1 MSTSVDPTHKGSRE
15 RTRATTSAEAR
26 VSAESGPGTVRSP
39 ADVTVDVPLG
49 IVRAPS
55 TYVRDFED
63 VDIELGAKQPGW
75 ARALRR
81 TGLEQF
87 LAHGFPTTKNE
98 DWHFTSVARIAESD
112 FLTLTAPGGEVG
124 REDVE
129 QFGFGRTEWRT
140 LTFVNGRFESEL
152 SDLDG
157 LPTGVRVLPLE
168 TAWREMPDLLERYVG
183 KIASFGEP
191 GQAFTALNTAYM
203 FDGAVVHIGKDVTVE
218 QPIHLLFVSDAMAAR
233 GVMYP
238 RNLIVLDRNAKA
250 TVLETYASVGDAH
263 YFMNAVTE
271 VVVGNGATLSHL
283 KLQRESQRAFH
294 VGTIEVRQGR
304 DSHYVS
310 FSFGTGGSLSR
321 SNIYTTL
328 AGEGCGATLNGL
340 YMLDGDQHM
349 DHQTR
354 IEHAEPS
361 CYSREVYKG
370 VLDGTSHGVFNGKV
384 YVHPI
389 AQKTDGK
396 QTNNTLLL
404 SEKAQVDT
412 KPQLEIFADDVKCT
426 HGATVGRLDETAL
439 FYMKSRGMSA
449 DFARRLLTYAF
460 AADVIE
466 TIELEAVRD
475 GLETL
480 TLERFT
486 KAPGP
491 GS

>member
-1 MSTSVDPTHKGSRE
+1 
-15 RTRATTSAEAR
+15 
-26 VSAESGPGTVRSP
+26 VSPDSGTVRSP
-39 ADVTVDVPLG
+39 ADVTVDAPVG
-49 IVRAPS
+49 IIRAPS
-55 TYVRDFED
+55 AYVRDFEE
-63 VDIELGAKQPGW
+63 VDIELGAVQPAW

-81 TGLEQF
+81 TALDSF
-87 LAHGFPTTKNE
+87 LTHGFPTTKNE

-112 FLTLTAPGGEVG
+112 FLTLTAPGG
-124 REDVE
+124 DVDRDDLA
-129 QFGFGRTEWRT
+129 QFGFGQAEWRT
-140 LTFVNGRFESEL
+140 LAFVNGRFDPRL

-157 LPTGVRVLPLE
+157 LPAGVRVLPLDS
-168 TAWREMPDLLERYVG
+168 AWREMPELLERYVG
-183 KIASFGEP
+183 KIASFDEP

-203 FDGAVVHIGKDVTVE
+203 VDGAVVHVAKDVSVD
-218 QPIHLLFVSDAMAAR
+218 QPIHLLFISDAMAAR

-238 RNLIVLDRNAKA
+238 RNLIVVDRNAKA
-250 TVLETYASVGDAH
+250 TVLETYASTGEAH
-263 YFMNAVTE
+263 YFTNAVTE
-271 VVVGNGATLSHL
+271 VAIGDGATLNHV

-294 VGTIEVRQGR
+294 VGTIDVRQAR

-310 FSFGTGGSLSR
+310 FSFGVGGSLSR
-321 SNIYTTL
+321 SNVYTL
-328 AGEGCGATLNGL
+328 LGGEGCGATLNGL

-384 YVHPI
+384 YVQPV

-404 SEKAQVDT
+404 SDKAQVDT

-426 HGATVGRLDETAL
+426 HGATIGRLDETAL
-439 FYMKSRGMSA
+439 FYMKSRGVNRE
-449 DFARRLLTYAF
+449 FARRLLTYAF

-466 TIELEAVRD
+466 TIEVEAVRE
-475 GLETL
+475 GLEKL
-480 TLERFT
+480 TLERFIRVED
-486 KAPGP
+486 
-491 GS
+491 

>member
-1 MSTSVDPTHKGSRE
+1 VSTSVDPTAKGSRE
-15 RTRATTSAEAR
+15 RARNTSAAEPR
-26 VSAESGPGTVRSP
+26 VSAESGIVRSP
-39 ADVTVDVPLG
+39 ADVTVDAPAG
-49 IVRAPS
+49 IVRAPAA
-55 TYVRDFED
+55 YLRDFEE
-63 VDIELGAKQPGW
+63 VDIELGTVQPAW

-81 TGLEQF
+81 TALDRF
-87 LAHGFPTTKNE
+87 LGYGFPTTKNE

-112 FLTLTAPGGEVG
+112 FLTLTAPGGDLD
-124 REDVE
+124 RDDLAH
-129 QFGFGRTEWRT
+129 FGFGRAEWRT
-140 LTFVNGRFESEL
+140 VAFVNGRFAPAL

-157 LPTGVRVLPLE
+157 LPAGVRVLPLE
-168 TAWREMPDLLERYVG
+168 TAWREMPELLERYVG
-183 KIASFGEP
+183 KIASFDEP

-203 FDGAVVHIGKDVTVE
+203 VDGAVVHVARNVSVDR
-218 QPIHLLFVSDAMAAR
+218 PIHLLFVSDAMAAR

-238 RNLIVLDRNAKA
+238 RNLVVLDRSAKA

-263 YFMNAVTE
+263 YFTNAVTE
-271 VVVGNGATLSHL
+271 VSIGDGATLSHI

-294 VGTIEVRQGR
+294 VGTIDVRQSR

-310 FSFGTGGSLSR
+310 FSFGVGGSLSR
-321 SNIYTTL
+321 SNVYTVL
-328 AGEGCGATLNGL
+328 GGEGCGATLNGL

-349 DHQTR
+349 DQQTR
-354 IEHAEPS
+354 IEHAEPN

-384 YVHPI
+384 FVRPV

-426 HGATVGRLDETAL
+426 HGATIGRLDETAL
-439 FYMKSRGMSA
+439 FYMKSRGVNRE
-449 DFARRLLTYAF
+449 FARRLLTYAF

-466 TIELEAVRD
+466 TIEVEAIRE
-475 GLETL
+475 GLEKL

-486 KAPGP
+486 NVEE
-491 GS
+491 